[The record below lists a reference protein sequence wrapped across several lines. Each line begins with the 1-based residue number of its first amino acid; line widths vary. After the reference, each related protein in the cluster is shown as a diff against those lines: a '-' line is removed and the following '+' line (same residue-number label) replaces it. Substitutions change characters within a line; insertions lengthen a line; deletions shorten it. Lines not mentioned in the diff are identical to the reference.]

1 MGIKVRSP
9 AEGIRLARK
18 KWHKQKVLSELSHI
32 VRMLNGSSPSWL
44 YLYKNRPDLL
54 YAMERYF
61 GSLNRAKQALGLKC
75 NQKQKRFH
83 LPPEAKKITPTL
95 GYLFGAYLGDG
106 LKTAERKIEF
116 SCGDEDFAR
125 AISRCITD
133 WLGRKPR
140 VIIKN
145 NIYIVR
151 ICGVE
156 VKKFFRFLE
165 EDFSWIKNAPT
176 EVKVAILRGLWDS
189 EGTVGRKMLLF
200 AVTDKRI
207 AELFCMLCSELG
219 IETKSYYYSYIC
231 QVHIHKLEDRIKF
244 YNRVGMTSKKKMKR
258 FWKSLNR
265 GKTLWRI
272 T

>member
-1 MGIKVRSP
+1 M
-9 AEGIRLARK
+9 
-18 KWHKQKVLSELSHI
+18 
-32 VRMLNGSSPSWL
+32 
-44 YLYKNRPDLL
+44 
-54 YAMERYF
+54 
-61 GSLNRAKQALGLKC
+61 
-75 NQKQKRFH
+75 
-83 LPPEAKKITPTL
+83 
-95 GYLFGAYLGDG
+95 
-106 LKTAERKIEF
+106 
-116 SCGDEDFAR
+116 
-125 AISRCITD
+125 
-133 WLGRKPR
+133 
-140 VIIKN
+140 IIKN

-265 GKTLWRI
+265 GKYALEDYLKVLELRKKGFGSRRI
-272 T
+272 SKLTRIPRTTVRNWINGKQPPCARLLQIDYER